1 MSAKFA
7 AMTQKQ
13 SRIVIRLSGGILQQ
27 FWFHLD
33 QIGGMEK
40 LQFIDSVPL
49 KLIVTLD
56 CFNLFN

>member
-7 AMTQKQ
+7 AVTQKQ
-13 SRIVIRLSGGILQQ
+13 PRIVIRLSGGILQQ

-40 LQFIDSVPL
+40 LQFFIDSS
-49 KLIVTLD
+49 KTGSDIG
-56 CFNLFN
+56 LF

>member
-13 SRIVIRLSGGILQQ
+13 SRIVIRLSGGIPQQ

-40 LQFIDSVPL
+40 LQFIDSVQL

-56 CFNLFN
+56 FFNSFN